1 MFQLAKEQNG
11 RRVVETGL
19 GVKAMMKDIHT
30 GFKIITVTLLAGI
43 SFSFTSPPVALAD
56 STVEGT
62 VTNNPV
68 KVQNG
73 ANIAAGINNKASHSS
88 VAIKNSRI
96 GGHVANSVKSKNTV
110 NVAVG
115 KKNTAS
121 QGAVVISRSSV
132 KGAVTNDVVM
142 NKATNM
148 AMGKNNRAHQGSVR
162 IDNSQVKGKVHNSAV
177 IKKSAN
183 LAVGQNN
190 AASQASVLVTGA
202 GVRGKIV
209 NDASISNSV
218 NAAEGFGNEAHQSSI
233 VIDGSGLP
241 ILPGNALS
249 SRGEDDG
256 VVNLLSGQQ
265 LSPSKGGKP
274 VETKIEKASGEEVAA
289 KPQPQ
294 YVPGQVVFLVANDAQ
309 GQASLERVA
318 KKFGLNVSEKTVLK
332 SLNRIM
338 VVSATDEDAG
348 KIAKALE
355 KENGVYSSQPNYIF
369 STMGREDPLS
379 SMQNIVS
386 MLDLHAVHQRV
397 SGKNVTVAVVDTGV
411 ALDHQ
416 DLQSRIVGFQNFVPD
431 SSYQGEIHG
440 TAVAGIIGAGK
451 NQFGIVGIA
460 PDVSLLALRACRQVS
475 ETSSA
480 GECFSTSLVQ
490 SLDAAIAAG
499 VDIANL
505 SLGALVRDTLLGMV
519 IDAGAEAGVV
529 FTAPVGNDPAAEKI
543 AFPAAHRKV
552 ISIAG
557 LDESGKPLPNRRL
570 ASMADAVAPASN
582 LFVTTPGNKYNFIDG
597 TSFASASISGI
608 IALSLEKK
616 NTLNPH
622 CLPNFNSG
630 VSWSEQVY
638 ACVGF

>member
-1 MFQLAKEQNG
+1 
-11 RRVVETGL
+11 
-19 GVKAMMKDIHT
+19 MMKDLHT
-30 GFKIITVTLLAGI
+30 GLRLISVTLLAGI
-43 SFSFTSPPVALAD
+43 FFSFASPPDALAD
-56 STVEGT
+56 STIQGT

-96 GGHVANSVKSKNTV
+96 GGQVANSVKSKNAV
-110 NVAVG
+110 NVAAG
-115 KKNTAS
+115 KRNTAS
-121 QGAVVISRSSV
+121 QGTVVISRSSV
-132 KGAVTNDVVM
+132 KGVVTNDVTAKKTA
-142 NKATNM
+142 NI
-148 AMGKNNRAHQGSVR
+148 AMGKNNLANQGSVR
-162 IDNSQVKGKVHNSAV
+162 IENSQVKGAVHNSAV

-202 GVRGKIV
+202 GVRGKII
-209 NDASISNSV
+209 NNSSISNSV

-241 ILPGNALS
+241 ILPGDVLS
-249 SRGEDDG
+249 SQGGNDG

-265 LSPSKGGKP
+265 LPPSKGGKT
-274 VETKIEKASGEEVAA
+274 VETKVVEVPGEEIAA
-289 KPQPQ
+289 KPQSQ

-318 KKFGLNVSEKTVLK
+318 KKFGLSVSEKTVLK

-338 VVSATDEDAG
+338 VVSATNEDAG
-348 KIAKALE
+348 EIARALE

-369 STMGREDPLS
+369 STMGRDDPLS

-386 MLDLHAVHQRV
+386 MLDLHAVHQQV

-411 ALDHQ
+411 ELEHQ
-416 DLQSRIVGFQNFVPD
+416 DLQSRIVGYQNFVPD
-431 SSYQGEIHG
+431 SDYQGEIHG

-451 NQFGIVGIA
+451 NEFGIVGIA
-460 PDVSLLALRACRQVS
+460 PDVSLLALRACRQVNAN
-475 ETSSA
+475 SSA

-490 SLDAAIAAG
+490 SLDVAIAEG
-499 VDIANL
+499 VDVANL
-505 SLGALVRDTLLGMV
+505 SLGALVQDTLLGMV

-543 AFPAAHRKV
+543 AFPAAHKKV

-557 LDESGKPLPNRRL
+557 LDESGQPLPNKRL
-570 ASMADAVAPASN
+570 AAMADAVAPASN
-582 LFVTTPGNKYNFIDG
+582 LFVTTPGSKYNFIDG

-616 NTLNPH
+616 NTLNPP
-622 CLPNFNSG
+622 CLPHFNS
-630 VSWSEQVY
+630 SLPWSQQVY
-638 ACVGF
+638 SCVGF